1 MKYWNKIVKYFEK
14 CDMVFYGLFD
24 HKFSP
29 DIESQKRV
37 CVTDGRILFYFSPE
51 IYDMEFATEMSK
63 VFVRLDEK
71 NNGFKY
77 QRNGKNPEIKPD
89 DFSSRAETI
98 ISDVSNYD
106 KCYKTSMMFNPLE
119 SGVLAVFKS
128 MSDLIA
134 VNILYQELAENMSFY
149 PECSLT
155 GDKRNKPIHYSWY
168 GQGVIILPVC
178 FDVKAAAES
187 ILEEV

>member
-24 HKFSP
+24 HKFSS

-37 CVTDGRILFYFSPE
+37 YVTDGHILFYFSPE
-51 IYDMEFATEMSK
+51 IYDMEFATKMSK
-63 VFVRLDEK
+63 VFVGLDEK
-71 NNGFKY
+71 NRWFRY
-77 QRNGKNPEIKPD
+77 QRDDKKPEIEPID
-89 DFSSRAETI
+89 LSSTVKTMI
-98 ISDVSNYD
+98 DDVSNYG

-119 SGVLAVFKS
+119 SGVLAVYKS
-128 MSDLIA
+128 PSDLIA

-149 PECSLT
+149 PECMLT

-168 GQGVIILPVC
+168 GQGVIILPVY
-178 FDVKAAAES
+178 FDVKATAES
-187 ILEEV
+187 ILEV

>member
-14 CDMVFYGLFD
+14 CDTVFYGLFD

-37 CVTDGRILFYFSPE
+37 YVTDGRILFYFSQE
-51 IYDMEFATEMSK
+51 IYDMKFATETSK
-63 VFVRLDEK
+63 VFVELDEK
-71 NNGFKY
+71 NRWFKY
-77 QRNGKNPEIKPD
+77 QRDDKNSEIKPID
-89 DFSSRAETI
+89 LSSQVVTI
-98 ISDVSNYD
+98 INDVSNYS

-128 MSDLIA
+128 SSNLIA

-155 GDKRNKPIHYSWY
+155 GDKRNNPIHYSWF
-168 GQGVIILPVC
+168 GQGVIILPVY
-178 FDVKAAAES
+178 FDVKATAER
-187 ILEEV
+187 ILGE

>member
-24 HKFSP
+24 HKFSQ

-37 CVTDGRILFYFSPE
+37 YVTDGRILFYFSPE

-89 DFSSRAETI
+89 DLSSTVKTTI
-98 ISDVSNYD
+98 NDVSNYGN
-106 KCYKTSMMFNPLE
+106 CYKTSMMFNPLE
-119 SGVLAVFKS
+119 SGTLAVFKS

-149 PECSLT
+149 PKCILT

-168 GQGVIILPVC
+168 GQGVIILPVY
-178 FDVKAAAES
+178 FDVKTTAEC
-187 ILEEV
+187 ILEV